1 MKVICSSPVRVFW
14 GRWAL
19 GRPCRRTDIH
29 RVCSRLLRP
38 WRWSQRDQLDRQMT
52 RRVLGNPLETRGHPG
67 CPKNAKNR
75 HFLHP
80 RTSNHLEEKAK
91 GAINNQ
97 PNENNT
103 RRLENSLPDGITID
117 DPVISPPNMIHFQMS
132 YFIRVGVIMIF
143 AILWSL
149 IDWLKT
155 YFVNWKNG
163 YNDSISLHC

>member
-1 MKVICSSPVRVFW
+1 MKICIAWRDGIYLTVNSTFSFKLEATWVKEEKHPKSSCSQATHTPILYSKCIKTKVVKVICSSPVRVSW

-19 GRPCRRTDIH
+19 GRPCRKTDIH

-67 CPKNAKNR
+67 CRKNAKNR

-97 PNENNT
+97 ANE
-103 RRLENSLPDGITID
+103 
-117 DPVISPPNMIHFQMS
+117 
-132 YFIRVGVIMIF
+132 
-143 AILWSL
+143 
-149 IDWLKT
+149 K
-155 YFVNWKNG
+155 
-163 YNDSISLHC
+163 